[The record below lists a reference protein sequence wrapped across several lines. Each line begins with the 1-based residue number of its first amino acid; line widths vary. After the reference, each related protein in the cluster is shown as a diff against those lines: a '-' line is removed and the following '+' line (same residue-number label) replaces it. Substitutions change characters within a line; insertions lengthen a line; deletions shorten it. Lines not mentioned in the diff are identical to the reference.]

1 MARSEKDDG
10 ILSQVDDLMT
20 ALKAFSG
27 TCIVVSNEVGL
38 GIVPDNALARRF
50 RDLAGI
56 LNQKIARSADSAYF
70 LAAGIPM
77 KIK

>member
-1 MARSEKDDG
+1 
-10 ILSQVDDLMT
+10 MT
-20 ALKAFSG
+20 AFKAFSG

-56 LNQKIARSADSAYF
+56 MNQRMARTADDVYF

>member
-1 MARSEKDDG
+1 MDDG
-10 ILSQVDDLMT
+10 ILSQVDDLI
-20 ALKAFSG
+20 ASLKAFGG

-56 LNQKIARSADSAYF
+56 LNQRIARTADDVYF